1 MKARRTTISM
11 ATMLLWSM
19 VVGSSSN
26 VVGDEAPLSI
36 CQVIDVAKRSC
47 TYLDT
52 DKSMSAEGFSIVDGK
67 VLGSP
72 TPVEDAASIKTL
84 SEIRGI
90 TLRRDA
96 RNEDLMSL
104 ARLPELRYVNAAYC
118 YFITDVGIAS
128 LERHPNIRIVDLYRN
143 EPLEHPY
150 TLPEGFVLSQKP
162 NLTEKSLRSLATIP
176 HLRSLSILE
185 NRFTFSAV
193 KELFICKS
201 LRRLALRGN
210 KLAHFEIEAIRGSL
224 PDCIVSD

>member
-1 MKARRTTISM
+1 MMPSQTKISM
-11 ATMLLWSM
+11 ATMLLWSI
-19 VVGSSSN
+19 VVGPCSN
-26 VVGDEAPLSI
+26 VVGDETSLSI
-36 CQVIDVAKRSC
+36 CEVLDVAKRCC

-52 DKSMSAEGFSIVDGK
+52 DKSMSAEGLSIVDGK

-72 TPVEDAASIKTL
+72 TPNDKIASIKTP

-90 TLRRDA
+90 KLCRDA
-96 RNEDLMSL
+96 RDEDLIFLS
-104 ARLPELRYVNAAYC
+104 RLPELRYVNASYC
-118 YFITDVGIAS
+118 YYITDRGIAS

-176 HLRSLSILE
+176 HLRSLSIQE

-193 KELFICKS
+193 KELFICNN
-201 LRRLALRGN
+201 LRRLAFRGN
-210 KLAHFEIEAIRGSL
+210 KLTHFEMEEIRSSL
-224 PDCIVSD
+224 PECVVTE